1 MSSPL
6 WSPGKSNNPSLVKL
20 NKLAKAKDF
29 SELHKWSIDNSA
41 DFWRFVVSDSEI
53 VGDFGDTAISGSGF
67 FKTEFFPGAKLNVVD
82 TLLKGDP
89 DQIVITEIS
98 ESGQRRTFTRGEVRK
113 LANQVAQSLLSAGV
127 VEGDVVAACV
137 ANTADVVSFALGA
150 LKIGAIFS
158 STSADFGAATVLDRF
173 QQISPKVL
181 LVTSGYEYNG
191 KEIDCL
197 EKISEIVAGLPSLVK
212 VVSIGSKPNP
222 YLSFSEWLSAS
233 DGTPEISVKGSFN
246 RPGFILFSSG
256 TTGKPKCIV
265 HSAAGVLLKTLS
277 EQRYHLDIH
286 DGDKVFYFTTCGWMM
301 WNWLVASLATGAGI
315 VLFDGNP
322 MHPAPERLF
331 DLAEAEELTFLGVS
345 AKYIDSIRKSEL
357 TPKDSHNLSKLRTI
371 ASTGSPLSHE
381 GFAYIYESVSPAVH
395 LASISGGTDI
405 CGCFMLGWPELPVF
419 AGQIQ
424 VPALGM
430 DVQVLDSDGSVTKH
444 GDKGELVCANTFPSA
459 PLFFWGDKEN
469 EKYLASYFEKFSDI
483 WTHGDFVEPTHESGF
498 IMHGRS
504 DATLNV
510 AGVRIGTA
518 EIYRITEEF
527 EEVLESLAVAQKYES
542 DTRVVLFLKLKPGS
556 DLTNALSDQIK
567 QALKKKASPRHVPA
581 LILQAPDFPR
591 TKSGKLVELA
601 VTRAV
606 NKEPIDNLGALANPD
621 CLDWFKDLGLKT

>member
-6 WSPGKSNNPSLVKL
+6 WSPGKSNNPSLIKL
-20 NKLAKAKDF
+20 NELAKAKDF
-29 SELHKWSIDNSA
+29 AELHKWSIDNA
-41 DFWRFVVSDSEI
+41 DEFWRFVASDSGV
-53 VGDFGDTAISGSGF
+53 VGDLGERSSSGRGF
-67 FKTEFFPGAKLNVVD
+67 FDAKFFPDATLNIVD
-82 TLLKGDP
+82 TLLKGDL

-98 ESGQRRTFTRGEVRK
+98 ESGDKRSFTRGEVK
-113 LANQVAQSLLSAGV
+113 KIANQVAASLLDAGV
-127 VEGDVVAACV
+127 AEGDVVAAFV
-137 ANTADVVSFALGA
+137 ANTADVVFFALGA

-158 STSADFGAATVLDRF
+158 STSADFGATTVLDRF
-173 QQISPKVL
+173 QQITPKVL
-181 LVTSGYEYNG
+181 LVAPEYTYNG

-197 EKISEIVAGLPSLVK
+197 EKIAEIIDGLPSLVK
-212 VVSIGSKPNP
+212 VISTGSKPST
-222 YLSFSEWLSAS
+222 YLDFQQWISATS
-233 DGTPEISVKGSFN
+233 GLDDISVKGKFD

-277 EQRYHLDIH
+277 EQRYHLDIR

-322 MHPAPERLF
+322 MHPEPERLF
-331 DLAEAEELTFLGVS
+331 EIAETEELTFLGVS
-345 AKYIDSIRKSEL
+345 AKYIDSLRKIEL
-357 TPKDSHNLSKLRTI
+357 KPSQSHNLSKLRTI

-381 GFAYIYESVSPAVH
+381 GFSYIYESVSPAVH

-424 VPALGM
+424 APALGL
-430 DVQVLDSDGSVTKH
+430 DVQVFNSDGSKTKP
-444 GDKGELVCANTFPSA
+444 GDKGELICANTFPSA
-459 PLFFWGDKEN
+459 PLFFWGDRQNK
-469 EKYLASYFEKFSDI
+469 KYLASYFEKFPDI
-483 WTHGDFVEPTHESGF
+483 WTHGDFVEPTKESGF

-527 EEVLESLAVAQKYES
+527 AEVLESLAVAQKWEG
-542 DTRVVLFLKLKPGS
+542 DTRVLLFLKLRPGS
-556 DLTNALSDQIK
+556 ELTTDLSDQIK
-567 QALKKKASPRHVPA
+567 QALKRKASPRHVPA
-581 LILQAPDFPR
+581 LIIQASDFPR

-606 NKEPIDNLGALANPD
+606 NKEPIDNSGALANPES
-621 CLDWFKDLGLKT
+621 LEWFKGLNL

>member
-6 WSPGKSNNPSLVKL
+6 WSPGKSNNPSLIKL
-20 NKLAKAKDF
+20 NELAKAKDF

-41 DFWRFVVSDSEI
+41 AFWQFVASDSEI
-53 VGDFGDTAISGSGF
+53 VGDFGDVAISGSGF
-67 FKTEFFPGAKLNVVD
+67 LKTEFFPAAQLNVVD

-137 ANTADVVSFALGA
+137 ANTADVVYFALGA

-181 LVTSGYEYNG
+181 LVTTDYGYNG

-197 EKISEIVAGLPSLVK
+197 EKVSEIVAGLPSLVK
-212 VVSIGSKPNP
+212 VISIGSKTNP
-222 YLSFSEWLSAS
+222 YLSFSEWLNTS
-233 DGTPEISVKGSFN
+233 DGTTEISVKGSFS

-277 EQRYHLDIH
+277 EKRYHLDIR

-322 MHPAPERLF
+322 MYPAPERLF
-331 DLAEAEELTFLGVS
+331 DIAEKEELTFLGVS
-345 AKYIDSIRKSEL
+345 AKYIDSLRKIEL
-357 TPKDSHNLSKLRTI
+357 KPSQSHDLSKLKTI

-381 GFAYIYESVSPAVH
+381 GFTYIYESVSPAVH

-430 DVQVLDSDGSVTKH
+430 DVQVLNSDGSLAKP

-469 EKYLASYFEKFSDI
+469 EKYIASYFEKFPDI
-483 WTHGDFVEPTHESGF
+483 WTHGDFVEPTKESGF

-527 EEVLESLAVAQKYES
+527 EEVLESLAVAQKWES
-542 DTRVVLFLKLKPGS
+542 DTRVILFLKLKPGS
-556 DLTNALSDQIK
+556 ELTTDLSDQIK
-567 QALKKKASPRHVPA
+567 QALKQKASPRHVPA

-606 NKEPIDNLGALANPD
+606 NKEPIDNLGALANPES
-621 CLDWFKDLGLKT
+621 LDWFKDLNL

>member
-1 MSSPL
+1 MSEPL
-6 WSPGKSNNPSLVKL
+6 WRPESSENPAIRKL
-20 NKLAKAKDF
+20 SSFAGAKNF
-29 SELHKWSIDNSA
+29 SELHKWTVENPA
-41 DFWRFVVSDSEI
+41 QFWSYLATDSQI
-53 VGDFGDTAISGSGF
+53 VGELGGTALAGAGF
-67 FKTEFFPGAKLNVVD
+67 FQTNFFPEANINIVD

-89 DQIVITEIS
+89 EQIVITEIS
-98 ESGQRRTFTRGEVRK
+98 ESGERGTFTRGEVRS
-113 LANQVAQSLLSAGV
+113 LANQAAVALIEAGV
-127 VEGDVVAACV
+127 AEGDTVAACV
-137 ANTADVVSFALGA
+137 ANTADVVIFALGA

-181 LVTSGYEYNG
+181 LVTTQYNYNG
-191 KEIDCL
+191 KDIDCL
-197 EKISEIVAGLPSLVK
+197 EKIAEIVTGLPSLVK
-212 VVSIGSKPNP
+212 VISIGSKPSP
-222 YLSFSEWLSAS
+222 YISFKDWLSAS
-233 DGTPEISVKGSFN
+233 AGSEEISIPGPFS

-265 HSAAGVLLKTLS
+265 HSAMGVLLKTLS
-277 EQRYHLDIH
+277 EQRYHLDIRN
-286 DGDKVFYFTTCGWMM
+286 DDKVFYFTTCGWMM

-322 MHPAPERLF
+322 MYPTPERLF
-331 DLAEAEELTFLGVS
+331 DIADEEGLTFLGVS
-345 AKYIDSIRKSEL
+345 AKYIDSLRKSEIN
-357 TPKDSHNLSKLRTI
+357 PSKSHHLSKLRTI
-371 ASTGSPLSHE
+371 GSTGSPLSHE
-381 GFAYIYESVSPAVH
+381 GFEYIYQSVAPKVH

-424 VPALGM
+424 VPALGL
-430 DVQVLDSDGSVTKH
+430 DVRVLNADSSETEPGE
-444 GDKGELVCANTFPSA
+444 KGELVCRNAFPSA
-459 PLFFWGDKEN
+459 PLFFWGDEADK
-469 EKYLASYFEKFSDI
+469 KYRESYFSKFADI
-483 WTHGDFVEPTHESGF
+483 WTHGDFVEPTAEKGF

-527 EEVLESLAVAQKYES
+527 EEVIESLAVAQKWED
-542 DTRVVLFLKLKPGS
+542 DTRVVLFLKLKS
-556 DLTNALSDQIK
+556 EFELTSELKDQIK

-601 VTRAV
+601 VNRAV
-606 NKEPIDNLGALANPD
+606 NGEEIDNLGALANPD
-621 CLDWFKDLGLKT
+621 SLQWFRELNL

>member
-1 MSSPL
+1 
-6 WSPGKSNNPSLVKL
+6 
-20 NKLAKAKDF
+20 
-29 SELHKWSIDNSA
+29 
-41 DFWRFVVSDSEI
+41 
-53 VGDFGDTAISGSGF
+53 
-67 FKTEFFPGAKLNVVD
+67 
-82 TLLKGDP
+82 
-89 DQIVITEIS
+89 
-98 ESGQRRTFTRGEVRK
+98 
-113 LANQVAQSLLSAGV
+113 
-127 VEGDVVAACV
+127 
-137 ANTADVVSFALGA
+137 
-150 LKIGAIFS
+150 
-158 STSADFGAATVLDRF
+158 
-173 QQISPKVL
+173 
-181 LVTSGYEYNG
+181 
-191 KEIDCL
+191 
-197 EKISEIVAGLPSLVK
+197 
-212 VVSIGSKPNP
+212 
-222 YLSFSEWLSAS
+222 
-233 DGTPEISVKGSFN
+233 
-246 RPGFILFSSG
+246 
-256 TTGKPKCIV
+256 
-265 HSAAGVLLKTLS
+265 
-277 EQRYHLDIH
+277 
-286 DGDKVFYFTTCGWMM
+286 M
-301 WNWLVASLATGAGI
+301 WNWLVSSLATGAGI

-331 DLAEAEELTFLGVS
+331 DIAEQEELTFLGVS
-345 AKYIDSIRKSEL
+345 AKYIDSLRKIEL
-357 TPKDSHNLSKLRTI
+357 KPSHSHNLSKLKTI

-381 GFAYIYESVSPAVH
+381 GFAYIYESVSPTVH

-430 DVQVLDSDGSVTKH
+430 DVQVLNSDGSLTKP

-469 EKYLASYFEKFSDI
+469 EKYIASYFEKFPDI
-483 WTHGDFVEPTHESGF
+483 WTHGDFVEPTQEFGF

-542 DTRVVLFLKLKPGS
+542 DTRVLLFLKLKAGS
-556 DLTNALSDQIK
+556 ELTDAFSDQIK
-567 QALKKKASPRHVPA
+567 KALKQKASPRHVPA

-621 CLDWFKDLGLKT
+621 CLDWFKDLNL

>member
-6 WSPGKSNNPSLVKL
+6 WSPGKSNNPSLGKL
-20 NKLAKAKDF
+20 NELANAKDYAG
-29 SELHKWSIDNSA
+29 LHKWSIDNSA
-41 DFWRFVVSDSEI
+41 DFWRFVVSDSQI

-89 DQIVITEIS
+89 DQIVLTEIS
-98 ESGQRRTFTRGEVRK
+98 ESGQRRTFTRGEVRQ
-113 LANQVAQSLLSAGV
+113 LANQVAQSLLRAGV

-137 ANTADVVSFALGA
+137 ANTADVVCFALGA

-197 EKISEIVAGLPSLVK
+197 EKVSEIVAGLPSLVK
-212 VVSIGSKPNP
+212 VVSIGSKSNR
-222 YLSFSEWLSAS
+222 YLSFEDWLSES
-233 DGTPEISVKGSFN
+233 RESEEISVKGDFN

-277 EQRYHLDIH
+277 EQRYHLDIR

-322 MHPAPERLF
+322 MYPVPERLF
-331 DLAEAEELTFLGVS
+331 DIAEKEELTFLGVS

-357 TPKDSHNLSKLRTI
+357 TPKDSHNLSKLKTI

-381 GFAYIYESVSPAVH
+381 SFSYIYESVSPAVH

-430 DVQVLDSDGSVTKH
+430 DVRILNPDGSRTKP

-469 EKYLASYFEKFSDI
+469 EKYLASYFEKFPDI
-483 WTHGDFVEPTHESGF
+483 WTHGDFVEPTQESGF

-527 EEVLESLAVAQKYES
+527 EEVLESLAVAQKWES

-556 DLTNALSDQIK
+556 ELTDGFCDQIK
-567 QALKKKASPRHVPA
+567 QALKRKASPRHVPA

-606 NKEPIDNLGALANPD
+606 NKEPIDNLGALANPES
-621 CLDWFKDLGLKT
+621 LEWFKDLNL

>member
-6 WSPGKSNNPSLVKL
+6 WSPGKSNNPSLGKL
-20 NKLAKAKDF
+20 NELANAKDYAG
-29 SELHKWSIDNSA
+29 LHKWSIDNSA
-41 DFWRFVVSDSEI
+41 DFWRFVVSDSQI

-89 DQIVITEIS
+89 DQIVLTEIS
-98 ESGQRRTFTRGEVRK
+98 ESGQRRTFTRGEVRQ
-113 LANQVAQSLLSAGV
+113 LANQVAQSLLRAGV

-137 ANTADVVSFALGA
+137 ANTADVVCFALGA

-197 EKISEIVAGLPSLVK
+197 EKVIEIIAGLPSLVK

-222 YLSFSEWLSAS
+222 YLSFEDWLSES
-233 DGTPEISVKGSFN
+233 GESEEISVKGDFN

-277 EQRYHLDIH
+277 EQRYHLDIR

-322 MHPAPERLF
+322 MYPVPERLF
-331 DLAEAEELTFLGVS
+331 DIAEKEELTFLGVS

-357 TPKDSHNLSKLRTI
+357 TPKDSHNLSKLKTI

-381 GFAYIYESVSPAVH
+381 SFSYIYESVSPAVH

-430 DVQVLDSDGSVTKH
+430 DVRILNPDGSRTKP

-469 EKYLASYFEKFSDI
+469 EKYLASYFEKFPGI
-483 WTHGDFVEPTHESGF
+483 WTHGDFVEPTQESGF

-518 EIYRITEEF
+518 EIYRICEEF
-527 EEVLESLAVAQKYES
+527 EEVLESLAVAQKWES
-542 DTRVVLFLKLKPGS
+542 DTRVLLFLKLNPGCE
-556 DLTNALSDQIK
+556 LTDGFCDQIK
-567 QALKKKASPRHVPA
+567 QALKQKASPRHVPA

-606 NKEPIDNLGALANPD
+606 NKEPIDNLGALANPES
-621 CLDWFKDLGLKT
+621 LEWFKDLNL

>member
-1 MSSPL
+1 MTEPL
-6 WSPGKSNNPSLVKL
+6 WSPGKSTNPSLIEL
-20 NKLAKAKDF
+20 NELAQSKDY
-29 SELHKWSIDNSA
+29 SELHKWSINNPA
-41 DFWRFVVSDSEI
+41 EFWRFVVRDSDF
-53 VGDFGDTAISGSGF
+53 VGNFGDIAISGSGF
-67 FKTEFFPGAKLNVVD
+67 FRTEFFPDAKLNVVD

-89 DQIVITEIS
+89 NQIAVTEIS
-98 ESGQRRTFTRGEVRK
+98 ESGFRRTYTRGEVSKR
-113 LANQVAQSLLSAGV
+113 ANQVARSLLKAGV
-127 VEGDVVAACV
+127 VEGDVVAAYV
-137 ANTADVVSFALGA
+137 ANTADVVCVALGA

-158 STSADFGAATVLDRF
+158 STSADFGSTTVLDRF

-181 LVTSGYEYNG
+181 LVTTDYVYNG
-191 KEIDCL
+191 KQIDCL
-197 EKISEIVAGLPSLVK
+197 EKISEIVAGLPSLLK
-212 VVSIGSKPNP
+212 VIAIGSKPNP
-222 YLSFSEWLSAS
+222 YISFENWISAS
-233 DGTPEISVKGSFN
+233 DGNEEISIKGPFN

-265 HSAAGVLLKTLS
+265 HSAAGVVLKTLS
-277 EQRYHLDIH
+277 EQKYHLDIR

-322 MHPAPERLF
+322 MYPGPERLF
-331 DLAEAEELTFLGVS
+331 DIAEAEKLTFLGVS

-357 TPKDSHNLSKLRTI
+357 TPKDSHNLSRLRTV
-371 ASTGSPLSHE
+371 ASTGSPLSHA
-381 GFAYIYESVSPAVH
+381 GFTYIYESVSPTVH

-430 DVQVLDSDGSVTKH
+430 DVQVLNSDGTQTKP
-444 GDKGELVCANTFPSA
+444 GSKGELVCANTFPSA

-469 EKYLASYFEKFSDI
+469 EKYIASYFTKFANV
-483 WTHGDFVEPTHESGF
+483 WTHGDFVEPTSESGF

-518 EIYRITEEF
+518 EIYRIVEEF
-527 EEVLESLAVAQKYES
+527 EEVLESLAVAQKWET
-542 DTRVVLFLKLKPGS
+542 DTRVVLFLKLKLGS
-556 DLTNALSDQIK
+556 ELTTELSDQIK
-567 QALKKKASPRHVPA
+567 QALKRKASPRHVPA
-581 LILQAPDFPR
+581 LILQASDFPR

-606 NKEPIDNLGALANPD
+606 NKEPIDNLGALANPES
-621 CLDWFKDLGLKT
+621 LEWFKDLNL

>member
-1 MSSPL
+1 MSAPL
-6 WSPGKSNNPSLVKL
+6 WSPSKSNNPSLIKL
-20 NKLAKAKDF
+20 NALAKAKDY
-29 SELHKWSIDNSA
+29 SELHKWSLDNAA
-41 DFWRFVVSDSEI
+41 DFWSFVVSDSQV

-67 FKTEFFPGAKLNVVD
+67 FKTEFFPDAKLNVVD

-89 DQIVITEIS
+89 NQIVITEIS
-98 ESGQRRTFTRGEVRK
+98 ESGMRRTFTRGEVRK
-113 LANQVAQSLLSAGV
+113 LANQVARSLLDAGV

-181 LVTSGYEYNG
+181 LVTTDYGYNG

-197 EKISEIVAGLPSLVK
+197 EKVSEIVAGLPSLVK

-222 YLSFSEWLSAS
+222 YLSFSEWLSTS
-233 DGTPEISVKGSFN
+233 DGSEEISVKGFFI

-277 EQRYHLDIH
+277 EQRYHLDIR

-331 DLAEAEELTFLGVS
+331 DIAEAEELTFLGVS
-345 AKYIDSIRKSEL
+345 AKYIDSIRKGEL
-357 TPKDSHNLSKLRTI
+357 TPKDSHDLSKLRTI

-381 GFAYIYESVSPAVH
+381 GFSYIYESVSPAVH

-430 DVQVLDSDGSVTKH
+430 DVQVLNPDGSATKP

-469 EKYLASYFEKFSDI
+469 EKYIASYFEKFPNI
-483 WTHGDFVEPTHESGF
+483 WTHGDFVEPTQESGF

-542 DTRVVLFLKLKPGS
+542 DTRVLLFLNFKPGTE
-556 DLTNALSDQIK
+556 LTAALSDQIK
-567 QALKKKASPRHVPA
+567 QTLKRKASPRHVPA

-591 TKSGKLVELA
+591 TKSGKLVEIA

-621 CLDWFKDLGLKT
+621 SLDWFRDLNL

>member
-6 WSPGKSNNPSLVKL
+6 WIPGKSNNPSLGKL
-20 NKLAKAKDF
+20 NELANAKDYAG
-29 SELHKWSIDNSA
+29 LHNWSIDNSA
-41 DFWRFVVSDSEI
+41 DFWRFVVSDSQI

-89 DQIVITEIS
+89 DQIVLTEIS
-98 ESGQRRTFTRGEVRK
+98 ESGQRRTFTRGEVRQ
-113 LANQVAQSLLSAGV
+113 LANQVAQSLLRAGV

-137 ANTADVVSFALGA
+137 VNTADVVCFALGA

-197 EKISEIVAGLPSLVK
+197 EKVSEIVAGLPSLVK
-212 VVSIGSKPNP
+212 VVSIGSKSNR
-222 YLSFSEWLSAS
+222 YLSFEDWLSES
-233 DGTPEISVKGSFN
+233 RESEEISVKGDFN

-277 EQRYHLDIH
+277 EQRYHLDIR

-322 MHPAPERLF
+322 MYPVPERLF
-331 DLAEAEELTFLGVS
+331 DIAEKEELTFLGVS

-357 TPKDSHNLSKLRTI
+357 TPKDSHNLSKLKTI

-381 GFAYIYESVSPAVH
+381 SFSYIYESVSPAVH

-405 CGCFMLGWPELPVF
+405 CGCFILGWPELPVF

-430 DVQVLDSDGSVTKH
+430 DVRILNPDGSRTKP

-469 EKYLASYFEKFSDI
+469 EKYLASYFEKFPGI
-483 WTHGDFVEPTHESGF
+483 WTHGDFVEPTQESGF

-518 EIYRITEEF
+518 EIYRISEEF
-527 EEVLESLAVAQKYES
+527 EEVLESLAVAQKWES
-542 DTRVVLFLKLKPGS
+542 DTRVVLFLKLNPGCE
-556 DLTNALSDQIK
+556 LTDAFCDQIK
-567 QALKKKASPRHVPA
+567 QALKQKASPRHVPA
-581 LILQAPDFPR
+581 LILQAADFPR

-606 NKEPIDNLGALANPD
+606 NKEPIDNLGALANPES
-621 CLDWFKDLGLKT
+621 LEWFKDLNL

>member
-6 WSPGKSNNPSLVKL
+6 WSPGKSNNPSLIKL
-20 NKLAKAKDF
+20 NELANAKDYAG
-29 SELHKWSIDNSA
+29 LHKWSIDNSA
-41 DFWRFVVSDSEI
+41 DFWRFVVSDSQI

-82 TLLKGDP
+82 TLLKGEP
-89 DQIVITEIS
+89 DQIVLTEIS
-98 ESGQRRTFTRGEVRK
+98 ESGQRRTFTRGEVRQ
-113 LANQVAQSLLSAGV
+113 LANQVAQSLLRAGV

-137 ANTADVVSFALGA
+137 ANTADVVCFALGA

-197 EKISEIVAGLPSLVK
+197 DKVSEIVAGLPSLVK

-222 YLSFSEWLSAS
+222 YLSFDDWLSAS
-233 DGTPEISVKGSFN
+233 RDCEEISVKGDFN

-277 EQRYHLDIH
+277 EQRYHLDIR

-322 MHPAPERLF
+322 MYPVPERLF
-331 DLAEAEELTFLGVS
+331 DIAEKEELTFLGVS

-357 TPKDSHNLSKLRTI
+357 TPKDSHNLSKLKTI

-381 GFAYIYESVSPAVH
+381 SFSYIYESVSPAVH

-430 DVQVLDSDGSVTKH
+430 DVRILNPDGSRTKP

-459 PLFFWGDKEN
+459 PLFFWGDMQN
-469 EKYLASYFEKFSDI
+469 EKYLASYFEKFPDI
-483 WTHGDFVEPTHESGF
+483 WTHGDFVEPTQESGF

-527 EEVLESLAVAQKYES
+527 EEVLESLAVAQKWES

-556 DLTNALSDQIK
+556 ELTDGFCDQIK
-567 QALKKKASPRHVPA
+567 QALKRKASPRHVPA

-606 NKEPIDNLGALANPD
+606 NKEQIDNLGALANPES
-621 CLDWFKDLGLKT
+621 LEWFKDLNL

>member
-6 WSPGKSNNPSLVKL
+6 WSPGKSNNPSLIKL
-20 NKLAKAKDF
+20 NELAKAKDF
-29 SELHKWSIDNSA
+29 AELHKWSIDNSA
-41 DFWRFVVSDSEI
+41 AFWQFVVSDSEI
-53 VGDFGDTAISGSGF
+53 VGDFGDIAISGSGF
-67 FKTEFFPGAKLNVVD
+67 LKTEFFPAAQLNVVD

-137 ANTADVVSFALGA
+137 ANTADVVYFALGA

-181 LVTSGYEYNG
+181 LVTTDYGYNG
-191 KEIDCL
+191 KQIDCL
-197 EKISEIVAGLPSLVK
+197 EKISEIAAGLPSLVK
-212 VVSIGSKPNP
+212 VVSIGSIPNP
-222 YLSFSEWLSAS
+222 YLSLNEWISAS
-233 DGTPEISVKGSFN
+233 DGSQEISVKGSFS

-277 EQRYHLDIH
+277 EQRYHLDIR

-322 MHPAPERLF
+322 MHPSPDRLF
-331 DLAEAEELTFLGVS
+331 DIAEKEELTFLGVS
-345 AKYIDSIRKSEL
+345 AKYIDSLRKIEL
-357 TPKDSHNLSKLRTI
+357 KPSQSHNLSKLRTI

-381 GFAYIYESVSPAVH
+381 GFSYIYESVSPAVH

-430 DVQVLDSDGSVTKH
+430 DVQVLNSDGSQTKP
-444 GDKGELVCANTFPSA
+444 GDKGELICANTFPSA
-459 PLFFWGDKEN
+459 PLFFWGDKQN
-469 EKYLASYFEKFSDI
+469 KKYLASYFEKFPDI
-483 WTHGDFVEPTHESGF
+483 WTHGDFVEPTKESGF
-498 IMHGRS
+498 VMHGRS

-527 EEVLESLAVAQKYES
+527 AEVLESLAVAQKWEG
-542 DTRVVLFLKLKPGS
+542 DTRVLLFLKLRPGS
-556 DLTNALSDQIK
+556 ELTTDLSDQIK
-567 QALKKKASPRHVPA
+567 QALKRKASPRHVPA
-581 LILQAPDFPR
+581 LIIQASDFPR

-606 NKEPIDNLGALANPD
+606 NGETIDNLGSLANPD
-621 CLDWFKDLGLKT
+621 SVEWFKGLNL

>member
-6 WSPGKSNNPSLVKL
+6 WSPGKSNNPSLIKL
-20 NKLAKAKDF
+20 IELAKAKDY

-41 DFWRFVVSDSEI
+41 AFWQFVVSDSQV
-53 VGDFGDTAISGSGF
+53 VGDLGDIAISGTGF

-191 KEIDCL
+191 KQIDCL

-222 YLSFSEWLSAS
+222 YLSFTEWLSTS
-233 DGTPEISVKGSFN
+233 DGTTEISVKGSFN

-277 EQRYHLDIH
+277 EQRYHLDIR

-331 DLAEAEELTFLGVS
+331 DIAEQEEITFLGVS
-345 AKYIDSIRKSEL
+345 AKYIDSLRKIEL
-357 TPKDSHNLSKLRTI
+357 KASQSHNLSKLRTI

-381 GFAYIYESVSPAVH
+381 GFAYIYESVSPTVH

-430 DVQVLDSDGSVTKH
+430 DVQVLNSDASLTKP

-469 EKYLASYFEKFSDI
+469 EKYLASYFEKFPDI

-527 EEVLESLAVAQKYES
+527 EEVLESLAVSQKYES

-556 DLTNALSDQIK
+556 ELTDALSDQIK
-567 QALKKKASPRHVPA
+567 QALKQKASPRHVPA

-591 TKSGKLVELA
+591 TKSGKLVEIA

-621 CLDWFKDLGLKT
+621 CLEWFKDLNL

>member
-6 WSPGKSNNPSLVKL
+6 WSPGKSNNPSLIKL
-20 NKLAKAKDF
+20 NELAKAKDF

-41 DFWRFVVSDSEI
+41 DFWRFVVSDSDVI
-53 VGDFGDTAISGSGF
+53 GDFGDTAISGSGF
-67 FKTEFFPGAKLNVVD
+67 FKTEFFPVAKLNVVD

-191 KEIDCL
+191 KQIDCL
-197 EKISEIVAGLPSLVK
+197 EKVSEIVAGLPSLVK

-222 YLSFSEWLSAS
+222 YLSFTEWLSSS
-233 DGTPEISVKGSFN
+233 DGTTEISVKGSFS

-277 EQRYHLDIH
+277 EQRYHLDIR

-331 DLAEAEELTFLGVS
+331 DIAEQEELTFLGVS
-345 AKYIDSIRKSEL
+345 AKYIDSLRKIEL
-357 TPKDSHNLSKLRTI
+357 KASQSHNLSKLRTI

-381 GFAYIYESVSPAVH
+381 GFAYIYESVSTAVH

-430 DVQVLDSDGSVTKH
+430 DVQVLNSDGRLTKP
-444 GDKGELVCANTFPSA
+444 GDKGELVCANTCPSA

-469 EKYLASYFEKFSDI
+469 EKYIASYFEKFPDI
-483 WTHGDFVEPTHESGF
+483 WTHGDFVEPTQESGF

-542 DTRVVLFLKLKPGS
+542 DTRVLLFLKLKAGS
-556 DLTNALSDQIK
+556 QLTDAFSDQIK
-567 QALKKKASPRHVPA
+567 QALKQKASPRHVPA

-606 NKEPIDNLGALANPD
+606 NKEPIDNLGALANPEA
-621 CLDWFKDLGLKT
+621 LQWFKDLNL

>member
-542 DTRVVLFLKLKPGS
+542 DTRVLLFLKLKPGS

>member
-6 WSPGKSNNPSLVKL
+6 WSPSKSKNPSLVKL
-20 NKLAKAKDF
+20 NQLASAKDF

-41 DFWRFVVSDSEI
+41 AFWRFVVSDSEV
-53 VGDFGDTAISGSGF
+53 VGNFGDTAISGSGF

-98 ESGQRRTFTRGEVRK
+98 ESGQRRTFTRGEVRE
-113 LANQVAQSLLSAGV
+113 LANQVARSLFDVGV

-137 ANTADVVSFALGA
+137 ANTADVVCFALGA

-158 STSADFGAATVLDRF
+158 STSADFGVATVLDRF

-197 EKISEIVAGLPSLVK
+197 EKISEIVAELPSLLK
-212 VVSIGSKPNP
+212 VIAIGSKPNP
-222 YLSFSEWLSAS
+222 YLSFNEWISAS
-233 DGTPEISVKGSFN
+233 DGSQEISIKGSFS

-277 EQRYHLDIH
+277 EQRYHLDIRG
-286 DGDKVFYFTTCGWMM
+286 GDKVFYFTTCGWMM
-301 WNWLVASLATGAGI
+301 WNWLVESLATGAGI

-322 MHPAPERLF
+322 MYPAPVRLF
-331 DLAEAEELTFLGVS
+331 DIAEQEELTFLGVS
-345 AKYIDSIRKSEL
+345 AKYIDSLRKIEL
-357 TPKDSHNLSKLRTI
+357 KPSQSHDLSKLRTI

-381 GFAYIYESVSPAVH
+381 GFTYVYESVSPAVH

-405 CGCFMLGWPELPVF
+405 CGCFMLGWPELHVF

-430 DVQVLDSDGSVTKH
+430 DVQVVNSDGSRTKP

-459 PLFFWGDKEN
+459 PLFFWGDQQN
-469 EKYLASYFEKFSDI
+469 EKYLASYFEKFPDI
-483 WTHGDFVEPTHESGF
+483 WTHGDFVEPTYESGF

-518 EIYRITEEF
+518 EIYRITEDF
-527 EEVLESLAVAQKYES
+527 AEVLESLAVAQKWEG

-556 DLTNALSDQIK
+556 ELTNELADQIK

-606 NKEPIDNLGALANPD
+606 NTELIENLGALANPES
-621 CLDWFKDLGLKT
+621 LEWFKDLNL

>member
-6 WSPGKSNNPSLVKL
+6 WSPGKSNNPSLIKL
-20 NKLAKAKDF
+20 IELAKAKDY

-41 DFWRFVVSDSEI
+41 AFWQFVVSDSQV
-53 VGDFGDTAISGSGF
+53 VGDLGDIAISGTGF

-191 KEIDCL
+191 KQIDCL
-197 EKISEIVAGLPSLVK
+197 EKVSEIVAGLPSLVK

-222 YLSFSEWLSAS
+222 YLSFTEWLSTS
-233 DGTPEISVKGSFN
+233 DGTTEISVKGSFN

-277 EQRYHLDIH
+277 EQRYHLDIR

-331 DLAEAEELTFLGVS
+331 DIAEKEELTFLGVS
-345 AKYIDSIRKSEL
+345 AKYIDSLRKIEL
-357 TPKDSHNLSKLRTI
+357 KPSHSHNLSKLKTI
-371 ASTGSPLSHE
+371 ASTGSPLSHG
-381 GFAYIYESVSPAVH
+381 GFVYIYESVSPTVH

-430 DVQVLDSDGSVTKH
+430 DVQVLNSDASLTKP

-469 EKYLASYFEKFSDI
+469 EKYLASYFEKFPDI

-542 DTRVVLFLKLKPGS
+542 DTRVLLFLKLKAGS
-556 DLTNALSDQIK
+556 QLTDAFSDQIK
-567 QALKKKASPRHVPA
+567 QALKQKASPRHVPA

-606 NKEPIDNLGALANPD
+606 NKEPIDNLGALANPES
-621 CLDWFKDLGLKT
+621 LEWFKDLNL

>member
-6 WSPGKSNNPSLVKL
+6 WSPGKSNNPSLGKL
-20 NKLAKAKDF
+20 NELANAKDYAG
-29 SELHKWSIDNSA
+29 LHKWSIDNSA
-41 DFWRFVVSDSEI
+41 DFWRFVVSDSQI

-89 DQIVITEIS
+89 DQIVLTEIS
-98 ESGQRRTFTRGEVRK
+98 ESGQRRTFTRGEVRQ
-113 LANQVAQSLLSAGV
+113 LANQVAQSLLRAGV

-137 ANTADVVSFALGA
+137 ANTADVVCFALGA

-191 KEIDCL
+191 KEIDCS
-197 EKISEIVAGLPSLVK
+197 EKVSEIVAGLPSLVK

-222 YLSFSEWLSAS
+222 YLSFDDWLSAS
-233 DGTPEISVKGSFN
+233 RDCEEISVKGDFN

-277 EQRYHLDIH
+277 EQRYHLDIR

-322 MHPAPERLF
+322 MYPVPERLF
-331 DLAEAEELTFLGVS
+331 DIAEKEELTFLGVS

-357 TPKDSHNLSKLRTI
+357 TPKDSHNLSKLKTI

-381 GFAYIYESVSPAVH
+381 SFSYIYESVSPAVH

-424 VPALGM
+424 VPALGV
-430 DVQVLDSDGSVTKH
+430 DVQVLNSDGSLTKP

-459 PLFFWGDKEN
+459 PLFFWGDMQN
-469 EKYLASYFEKFSDI
+469 EKYLASYFEKFPDI
-483 WTHGDFVEPTHESGF
+483 WTHGDFVEPTQESGF

-527 EEVLESLAVAQKYES
+527 EEVLESLAVAQKWES

-556 DLTNALSDQIK
+556 ELTDAVCDQIK
-567 QALKKKASPRHVPA
+567 QALKRKASPRHVPA

-591 TKSGKLVELA
+591 TKSGKLVEIA

-621 CLDWFKDLGLKT
+621 SLEWFKDLNL

>member
-6 WSPGKSNNPSLVKL
+6 WSPGKSNNPSLGKL
-20 NKLAKAKDF
+20 NELANAKDYAG
-29 SELHKWSIDNSA
+29 LHKWSIDNSA
-41 DFWRFVVSDSEI
+41 DFWRFVVSDSQI

-89 DQIVITEIS
+89 DQIVLTEIS
-98 ESGQRRTFTRGEVRK
+98 ESGQRRTFTRGEVRQ
-113 LANQVAQSLLSAGV
+113 LANQVAQSLLRAGV

-137 ANTADVVSFALGA
+137 ANTADVVCFALGA

-197 EKISEIVAGLPSLVK
+197 EKVSEIVAGLPSLVK
-212 VVSIGSKPNP
+212 VVSIGSKSNR
-222 YLSFSEWLSAS
+222 YLSFEDWLSES
-233 DGTPEISVKGSFN
+233 RESEEISVKGDFN

-277 EQRYHLDIH
+277 EQRYHLDIR

-322 MHPAPERLF
+322 MYPVPERLF
-331 DLAEAEELTFLGVS
+331 DIAEKEELTFLGVS

-357 TPKDSHNLSKLRTI
+357 TPKDSHNLSKLKTI

-381 GFAYIYESVSPAVH
+381 SFSYIYESVSPAVH

-430 DVQVLDSDGSVTKH
+430 DVRILNPDGSRTKP

-469 EKYLASYFEKFSDI
+469 EKYLASYFEKFPGI
-483 WTHGDFVEPTHESGF
+483 WTHGDFVEPTQESGF

-518 EIYRITEEF
+518 EIYRISEEF
-527 EEVLESLAVAQKYES
+527 EEVLESLAVAQKWES
-542 DTRVVLFLKLKPGS
+542 DTRVLLFLKLNPGS
-556 DLTNALSDQIK
+556 ALTDAFCDQIK
-567 QALKKKASPRHVPA
+567 QALKQKASPRHVPA

-606 NKEPIDNLGALANPD
+606 NKEPIDNLGALANPES
-621 CLDWFKDLGLKT
+621 LEWFKDLNL

>member
-6 WSPGKSNNPSLVKL
+6 WSPGKSNNPSLIKL
-20 NKLAKAKDF
+20 IELAKAKDY

-41 DFWRFVVSDSEI
+41 AFWQFVVSDSQV
-53 VGDFGDTAISGSGF
+53 VGDLGDTAISGSGF

-82 TLLKGDP
+82 SLLKGDP

-191 KEIDCL
+191 KQIDCL

-222 YLSFSEWLSAS
+222 YLSFTEWLSSS
-233 DGTPEISVKGSFN
+233 DGSEEISVKGSFN

-277 EQRYHLDIH
+277 EQRYHLDIR

-331 DLAEAEELTFLGVS
+331 DIAEQEELTFLGVS
-345 AKYIDSIRKSEL
+345 AKYIDSLRKIEL
-357 TPKDSHNLSKLRTI
+357 KASQSHNLSKLRTI

-381 GFAYIYESVSPAVH
+381 GFAYIYESVSTAVH

-430 DVQVLDSDGSVTKH
+430 DVQVLNSDASLTKP

-469 EKYLASYFEKFSDI
+469 EKYLASYFEKFPDI

-542 DTRVVLFLKLKPGS
+542 DTQVILFLKLKPGS
-556 DLTNALSDQIK
+556 ELTTDLSDQIK
-567 QALKKKASPRHVPA
+567 QALKQKASPRHVPA

-606 NKEPIDNLGALANPD
+606 NKEPIDNLGALANPES
-621 CLDWFKDLGLKT
+621 LEWFKDLNL

>member
-1 MSSPL
+1 MSVPL
-6 WSPGKSNNPSLVKL
+6 WSPGKSNNPSLINL
-20 NKLAKAKDF
+20 YELAKAKDYL
-29 SELHKWSIDNSA
+29 ELHKWSLDNPA
-41 DFWRFVVSDSEI
+41 EFWRFVLRDSQV
-53 VGDFGDTAISGSGF
+53 VGEFGETAISGSGF

-82 TLLKGDP
+82 TLLKGDLN
-89 DQIVITEIS
+89 QIVITEIS
-98 ESGQRRTFTRGEVRK
+98 ESGICRKFTRGDVRK
-113 LANQVAQSLLSAGV
+113 LANQVARSLLEAGV

-137 ANTADVVSFALGA
+137 ANTADVVCFALGA

-181 LVTSGYEYNG
+181 LVSTDYEYNG
-191 KEIDCL
+191 KKIDCL

-212 VVSIGSKPNP
+212 VLSIGSKPNP
-222 YLSFSEWLSAS
+222 YLSLNEWIDTS
-233 DGTPEISVKGSFN
+233 DGSEEISVKGSFN

-277 EQRYHLDIH
+277 EQRYHLDIR
-286 DGDKVFYFTTCGWMM
+286 DSDKVFYFTTCGWMM
-301 WNWLVASLATGAGI
+301 WNWLIASLATGAGI

-322 MHPAPERLF
+322 MYPTPGRLF
-331 DLAEAEELTFLGVS
+331 DIAETEELTFLGVS
-345 AKYIDSIRKSEL
+345 AKYIDSLRKSEL
-357 TPKDSHNLSKLRTI
+357 KPKDSHNLSKLRTI

-381 GFAYIYESVSPAVH
+381 GFSYIYESVSPAVH

-430 DVQVLDSDGSVTKH
+430 DVQVLKSDASATKP

-469 EKYLASYFEKFSDI
+469 EKYIASYFEKFPGV
-483 WTHGDFVEPTHESGF
+483 WTHGDFVEPTQEFGF

-527 EEVLESLAVAQKYES
+527 AEVLESLAVAQRWEG
-542 DTRVVLFLKLKPGS
+542 DTRVILFLKLKPDS
-556 DLTNALSDQIK
+556 ELTDELAEQIK

-581 LILQAPDFPR
+581 QILQAPDFPR
-591 TKSGKLVELA
+591 TKSGKLVELS

-606 NKEPIDNLGALANPD
+606 NGDAIDNLGALANPES
-621 CLDWFKDLGLKT
+621 LTWFKELNN

>member
-6 WSPGKSNNPSLVKL
+6 WSPGKSNNPSLIKL
-20 NKLAKAKDF
+20 NELAEAKDY

-67 FKTEFFPGAKLNVVD
+67 FQTEFFPGAKLNVVD

-98 ESGQRRTFTRGEVRK
+98 ESGQRRTFTRSEVRK

-127 VEGDVVAACV
+127 LEGDVVAACV

-222 YLSFSEWLSAS
+222 YLSFSEWVGSS
-233 DGTPEISVKGSFN
+233 DGSEEISVKGSFS

-277 EQRYHLDIH
+277 EQRYHLDIR

-331 DLAEAEELTFLGVS
+331 DIAEQEELTFLGVS
-345 AKYIDSIRKSEL
+345 AKYIDSLRKGEL

-381 GFAYIYESVSPAVH
+381 GFAYIYESVSPTVH

-430 DVQVLDSDGSVTKH
+430 DVQVLNSDASLTKP

-469 EKYLASYFEKFSDI
+469 EKYIASYFEKFPDI

-542 DTRVVLFLKLKPGS
+542 DTRVLLFLKLKPGS
-556 DLTNALSDQIK
+556 ELTTDFSDQIK
-567 QALKKKASPRHVPA
+567 QALKQKASPRHVPA

-621 CLDWFKDLGLKT
+621 SLEWFKDLNL

>member
-1 MSSPL
+1 MSAPL
-6 WSPGKSNNPSLVKL
+6 WSPGKSSNPSLINL
-20 NKLAKAKDF
+20 YGFAKAKDYA
-29 SELHKWSIDNSA
+29 ELHKWSIDNAA
-41 DFWRFVVSDSEI
+41 DFWRFVISDSK
-53 VGDFGDTAISGSGF
+53 VFGNFGDSAVTGSGF
-67 FKTEFFPGAKLNVVD
+67 FKTEYFPNSKLNVVD

-89 DQIVITEIS
+89 NQIVITEIS

-113 LANQVAQSLLSAGV
+113 LANQVARSLLKAGV

-158 STSADFGAATVLDRF
+158 STSVDFGAATVLDRF

-181 LVTSGYEYNG
+181 LVTTGYEYNG
-191 KEIDCL
+191 NEIDCL
-197 EKISEIVAGLPSLVK
+197 EKISEIVDGLPSLLK
-212 VVSIGSKPNP
+212 VIAIGSKPNP
-222 YLSFSEWLSAS
+222 YLSFDEWLSATEGS
-233 DGTPEISVKGSFN
+233 EEISVKGSFN

-265 HSAAGVLLKTLS
+265 HSAAGVMLKTLS
-277 EQRYHLDIH
+277 EQRYHLDIR

-315 VLFDGNP
+315 ILFDGNP
-322 MHPAPERLF
+322 MYPGPERLF
-331 DLAEAEELTFLGVS
+331 DIAEAEELTFLGVS
-345 AKYIDSIRKSEL
+345 AKYIDSIRKGEL
-357 TPKDSHNLSKLRTI
+357 TPKDSHNLSKLRTM

-381 GFAYIYESVSPAVH
+381 GFSYIYESVSPTVH

-430 DVQVLDSDGSVTKH
+430 DVQVLDSDGSVTKP

-469 EKYLASYFEKFSDI
+469 EKYLASYFEKFPNI
-483 WTHGDFVEPTHESGF
+483 WTHGDFVEPTQESGF

-542 DTRVVLFLKLKPGS
+542 DTRVVLFLKLKPGCEIS
-556 DLTNALSDQIK
+556 DAFCDQIK

-581 LILQAPDFPR
+581 LILQAPDCPR
-591 TKSGKLVELA
+591 TKSGKLVELS

-621 CLDWFKDLGLKT
+621 SLGWFKDLNL

>member
-6 WSPGKSNNPSLVKL
+6 WSPGKSNNPSLIKL
-20 NKLAKAKDF
+20 IELAKAKDY

-41 DFWRFVVSDSEI
+41 AFWQFVVSDSEI

-89 DQIVITEIS
+89 DQIVLTEIS

-113 LANQVAQSLLSAGV
+113 LANQVARSLLNAGV

-181 LVTSGYEYNG
+181 LVTSGYVYNG
-191 KEIDCL
+191 KQIDCL
-197 EKISEIVAGLPSLVK
+197 EKVSEIVAGLPSLVK

-222 YLSFSEWLSAS
+222 YLSFSEWVGSS
-233 DGTPEISVKGSFN
+233 DGSKEISVNGSFN

-277 EQRYHLDIH
+277 EQRYHLDIR

-301 WNWLVASLATGAGI
+301 WNWLIASLATGAGI

-322 MHPAPERLF
+322 MYPAPERLF
-331 DLAEAEELTFLGVS
+331 DIAEAEELTFLGVS
-345 AKYIDSIRKSEL
+345 AKYIDSLRKIDLKPSQ
-357 TPKDSHNLSKLRTI
+357 SHRLSKLRTI

-381 GFAYIYESVSPAVH
+381 GFSYIYESISPTVH

-430 DVQVLDSDGSVTKH
+430 DVQVLNPDGSATKP

-469 EKYLASYFEKFSDI
+469 EKYIASYFEKFPDI

-542 DTRVVLFLKLKPGS
+542 DTRVLLFLKLKPGS
-556 DLTNALSDQIK
+556 ELTTDLSDQIK

-606 NKEPIDNLGALANPD
+606 NNEPIDNLGALANPE
-621 CLDWFKDLGLKT
+621 LLQWFKDLNL

>member
-6 WSPGKSNNPSLVKL
+6 WSPGKSNNPSLIKL
-20 NKLAKAKDF
+20 NELAKAKDF
-29 SELHKWSIDNSA
+29 AELHKWSIDNSA
-41 DFWRFVVSDSEI
+41 AFWQFVVSDSEI
-53 VGDFGDTAISGSGF
+53 VGDFGDIAISGSGF
-67 FKTEFFPGAKLNVVD
+67 LKTEFFPAAQLNVVD

-98 ESGQRRTFTRGEVRK
+98 ESGQLRTFTRGEVRK

-137 ANTADVVSFALGA
+137 ANTADVVYFALGA

-173 QQISPKVL
+173 QQILPKVL
-181 LVTSGYEYNG
+181 LVTTDYGYNG
-191 KEIDCL
+191 KQIDCL
-197 EKISEIVAGLPSLVK
+197 EKISEIAAGLPSLVK
-212 VVSIGSKPNP
+212 VVSIGSIPNP
-222 YLSFSEWLSAS
+222 YLSLNEWISAS
-233 DGTPEISVKGSFN
+233 DGSQEISVKGSFS

-277 EQRYHLDIH
+277 EQRYHLDIR

-301 WNWLVASLATGAGI
+301 WNWLVTSLATGAGI

-322 MHPAPERLF
+322 MHPSPDRLF
-331 DLAEAEELTFLGVS
+331 DIAEKEELTFLGVS
-345 AKYIDSIRKSEL
+345 AKYIDSLRKIEL
-357 TPKDSHNLSKLRTI
+357 KPSQSHNLSKLRTI

-381 GFAYIYESVSPAVH
+381 GFSYIYESVSPAVH

-430 DVQVLDSDGSVTKH
+430 DVQVLNSDGSQTKP
-444 GDKGELVCANTFPSA
+444 GDKGELICANTFPSA
-459 PLFFWGDKEN
+459 PLFFWGDKQN
-469 EKYLASYFEKFSDI
+469 KKYLASYFEKFPDI
-483 WTHGDFVEPTHESGF
+483 WTHGDFVEPTKESGF
-498 IMHGRS
+498 VMHGRS

-527 EEVLESLAVAQKYES
+527 AEVLESLAVAQKWEG
-542 DTRVVLFLKLKPGS
+542 DTRVLLFLKLRPGS
-556 DLTNALSDQIK
+556 ELTTDLSDQIK
-567 QALKKKASPRHVPA
+567 QALKRKASPRHVPA
-581 LILQAPDFPR
+581 LIIQASDFPR

-606 NKEPIDNLGALANPD
+606 NGETIDNLGSLANPD
-621 CLDWFKDLGLKT
+621 SVEWFKGLNL

>member
-6 WSPGKSNNPSLVKL
+6 WSPGKSNNPSLIKL
-20 NKLAKAKDF
+20 IELAKAKDY

-41 DFWRFVVSDSEI
+41 AFWQFVVSDSQV
-53 VGDFGDTAISGSGF
+53 VGDLGDTAISGSGF

-82 TLLKGDP
+82 SLLKGDP

-137 ANTADVVSFALGA
+137 ANTADVVSFAFGA

-191 KEIDCL
+191 KQIDCL

-222 YLSFSEWLSAS
+222 YLSFSEWLSSS
-233 DGTPEISVKGSFN
+233 DGSEEISVKGSFS

-277 EQRYHLDIH
+277 EQRYHLDIR

-331 DLAEAEELTFLGVS
+331 DIAEQEELTFLGVS
-345 AKYIDSIRKSEL
+345 AKYIDSLRKIEL
-357 TPKDSHNLSKLRTI
+357 KASQSHNLSKLRTI

-430 DVQVLDSDGSVTKH
+430 DVQVLNSDASLTKP

-469 EKYLASYFEKFSDI
+469 EKYLASYFEKFPDI

-556 DLTNALSDQIK
+556 ELTDAFSDQIK
-567 QALKKKASPRHVPA
+567 QALKQKASPRHVPA

-606 NKEPIDNLGALANPD
+606 NKEPIDNLGALANPES
-621 CLDWFKDLGLKT
+621 LEWFKDLNL

>member
-1 MSSPL
+1 MSEPL
-6 WSPGKSNNPSLVKL
+6 WEPTKSENLAIAKL
-20 NKLAKAKDF
+20 NKLAKAKNF
-29 SELHKWSIDNSA
+29 SELHKWSVDNA
-41 DFWRFVVSDSEI
+41 DQFWRFVASDSGV
-53 VGDFGDTAISGSGF
+53 VGDLGERSSSGRGF
-67 FKTEFFPGAKLNVVD
+67 FDAKFFPDATLNIVE

-98 ESGQRRTFTRGEVRK
+98 ESGDKRSFTRGEVK
-113 LANQVAQSLLSAGV
+113 KIANQVAASLLDAGV
-127 VEGDVVAACV
+127 AEGDVVAAFV
-137 ANTADVVSFALGA
+137 ANTADVVF
-150 LKIGAIFS
+150 FS
-158 STSADFGAATVLDRF
+158 STSADFGSTTVLDRF
-173 QQISPKVL
+173 AQITPKVL
-181 LVTSGYEYNG
+181 LVTPEYTYNG

-197 EKISEIVAGLPSLVK
+197 EKIAEIIDGLPSLVK
-212 VVSIGSKPNP
+212 VISTGSKPST
-222 YLSFSEWLSAS
+222 YLDFQQWISATS
-233 DGTPEISVKGSFN
+233 GLDDISVKGKFD

-277 EQRYHLDIH
+277 EQRYHLDIR

-322 MHPAPERLF
+322 MYPGPERLF
-331 DLAEAEELTFLGVS
+331 EIAESQALTFLGVS
-345 AKYIDSIRKSEL
+345 AKYIDSLRKDEIK
-357 TPKDSHNLSKLRTI
+357 PKASHRLAKLRTI

-381 GFAYIYESVSPAVH
+381 SFEYIYQSVAPNVH

-424 VPALGM
+424 APALGL
-430 DVQVLDSDGSVTKH
+430 DVQVFNSDGSKTKP
-444 GDKGELVCANTFPSA
+444 GDKGELVCRNAFPSA
-459 PLFFWGDKEN
+459 PLFFWGDSAN
-469 EKYLASYFEKFSDI
+469 ERYRASYFSKFADI
-483 WTHGDFVEPTHESGF
+483 WTHGDFVEPTHEDGF

-527 EEVLESLAVAQKYES
+527 DEVIESLAVAQKWES
-542 DTRVVLFLKLKPGS
+542 DTRVILFLKMRPESELTA
-556 DLTNALSDQIK
+556 DLVDQIK

-581 LILQAPDFPR
+581 LVIQAPDFPR

-606 NKEPIDNLGALANPD
+606 NGETIDNLGSLANPD
-621 CLDWFKDLGLKT
+621 SVGWFKDLNL